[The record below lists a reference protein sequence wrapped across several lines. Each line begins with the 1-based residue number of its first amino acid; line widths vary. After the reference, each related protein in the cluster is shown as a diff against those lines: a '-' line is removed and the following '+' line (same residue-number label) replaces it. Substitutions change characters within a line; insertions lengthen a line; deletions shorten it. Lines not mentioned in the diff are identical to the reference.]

1 MKRLGKIILGWFFG
15 EQESLTSYRNF
26 CSTFFLFPLKSM
38 RSSLNSGFV
47 RCLSHQLHKANVTP
61 TVELNALAMK
71 RGEPTSYA
79 LLEPLPAAFP
89 PVYHRPLPFQ
99 RFHFNK
105 QPVYPMAP
113 PPVFYVTLKVG
124 DREFS
129 GQGKTAQTAKH
140 DAAAKALLELKA
152 LPMPESSSQENGQVQ
167 SKSLQLNLIS

>member
-1 MKRLGKIILGWFFG
+1 LLVLLGCFSA
-15 EQESLTSYRNF
+15 Q
-26 CSTFFLFPLKSM
+26 
-38 RSSLNSGFV
+38 V
-47 RCLSHQLHKANVTP
+47 HKANVTP

-71 RGEPTSYA
+71 RGEPTSYT

-99 RFHFNK
+99 RFHYNK

-124 DREFS
+124 EREFS

-167 SKSLQLNLIS
+167 AFFVNRKIPLRLPGKNGEIKNMGKKID

>member
-1 MKRLGKIILGWFFG
+1 V
-15 EQESLTSYRNF
+15 F
-26 CSTFFLFPLKSM
+26 C
-38 RSSLNSGFV
+38 V
-47 RCLSHQLHKANVTP
+47 QVHKANVTP

-71 RGEPTSYA
+71 RGEPTSYT

-99 RFHFNK
+99 RFHYNK

-124 DREFS
+124 EREFS

-152 LPMPESSSQENGQVQ
+152 LPMPESCSQENGQVWALLVN
-167 SKSLQLNLIS
+167 SKNTIKTIQQK